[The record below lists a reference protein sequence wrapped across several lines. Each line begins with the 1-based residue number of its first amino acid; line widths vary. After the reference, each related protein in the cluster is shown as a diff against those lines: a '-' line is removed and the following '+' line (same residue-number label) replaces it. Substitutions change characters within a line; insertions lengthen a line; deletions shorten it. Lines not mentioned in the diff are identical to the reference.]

1 MTIQALQ
8 GFAEQARSDPA
19 MAAAAERAVD
29 GLEGAAAVE
38 ALAGFAR
45 DRGFAVEASDLAAFG
60 RGEGE
65 LSDGELDAVAG
76 GSDFLDFL
84 NDCLKNIPS
93 VFG

>member
-1 MTIQALQ
+1 MTMQALQ

-19 MAAAAERAVD
+19 MAAAAARAVD
-29 GLEGAAAVE
+29 GLQGTAAAE

-45 DRGFAVEASDLAAFG
+45 ERGFAVEAGDLAALE

-76 GSDFLDFL
+76 GNGFLDFL
-84 NDCLKNIPS
+84 GNCVKNIPK